1 MSKGSTFINTG
12 RGATVDEPGM
22 IEALEAR
29 GDITALL
36 DVAQQEPPAEDS
48 PLYQLNNVW
57 LSPHI
62 AGSIGRE
69 VVRMADF
76 VLDEF
81 EKELNGEALLYEVML
96 EHLPTMA

>member
-1 MSKGSTFINTG
+1 
-12 RGATVDEPGM
+12 
-22 IEALEAR
+22 
-29 GDITALL
+29 
-36 DVAQQEPPAEDS
+36 
-48 PLYQLNNVW
+48 

-81 EKELNGEALLYEVML
+81 EKELKGEALLYEVML

>member
-1 MSKGSTFINTG
+1 MI
-12 RGATVDEPGM
+12 GAH
-22 IEALEAR
+22 EAR
-29 GDITALL
+29 WDSTGLL
-36 DVAQQEPPAEDS
+36 DGAEQERLTEDS
-48 PLYQLNNVW
+48 PLCQLNNVW
-57 LSPHI
+57 LSPHS

-76 VLDEF
+76 GLDEF